1 MRVSHALV
9 FCYHHVTPVGLND
22 WWDSHF
28 PIIMSPLRGWG
39 YRRELSLSIIM
50 SPLRGLRNWWD
61 SHFQIYEDRRVK
73 WSRMLMLFQPLLP
86 LFQTLN
92 ESSSRAGDKPS
103 LPGSNLYA
111 AEIFIQSTHVYKRI
125 YPDVY
130 GFHWASATFCVGL
143 CSEFRTIA

>member
-50 SPLRGLRNWWD
+50 SPLRGLGNRWE

-73 WSRMLMLFQPLLP
+73 WSRMLILFQPLLP

-92 ESSSRAGDKPS
+92 ESSSRAWGQALPS
-103 LPGSNLYA
+103 PEAIYTLRKYLSRVHTYTNGY
-111 AEIFIQSTHVYKRI
+111 IRMYTVFI
-125 YPDVY
+125 
-130 GFHWASATFCVGL
+130 G
-143 CSEFRTIA
+143 